1 MKKLILSALLAISF
15 ASCNQTPNGR
25 VYVQPAPQQDVVV
38 TPSTSQIGDQLDLQ
52 ALGDVVKQSQSAE
65 EIENKLNQSGSIN
78 NLDLDGDGQVDYV
91 KVNEVNDNNGRGFIF
106 LVETPNG
113 SEQVAQITLSQSGD
127 LANVNIQGNPTYYGS
142 NNYYSQSHL
151 VRDMLIYNYLFS
163 PYHRPLYVSPYRYGH
178 YPRTYR
184 SYASRGYHSSPRV
197 TTRTTTTRTS
207 RPVTTRSSS
216 YGGSSSYNRSNS
228 SAYRPTTQAGT
239 RARSSYAP
247 TSSQKSF
254 KVTSPAASRPK
265 TSGFGSSS
273 NRSSSSSSY
282 SSRPRSSSSSSY
294 SSRPSSSSSR
304 SSYSSGRSS
313 SSSRSSFGSSSRS
326 SSRSSRR

>member
-15 ASCNQTPNGR
+15 ASCNQTPNGQ

-38 TPSTSQIGDQLDLQ
+38 TPSTSQVGDQLDLQ
-52 ALGDVVKQSQSAE
+52 ALGEVVKQSNSAE

-91 KVNEVNDNNGRGFIF
+91 KVNEVNDNNGRGFVF
-106 LVETPNG
+106 LVDTANG
-113 SEQVAQITLSQSGD
+113 PEQVAQITLSQSGD

-142 NNYYSQSHL
+142 NNYYTTSHL

-163 PYHRPLYVSPYRYGH
+163 PYHRPLYVSPYRYGY

-184 SYASRGYHSSPRV
+184 SYATRGYHSSPRV

-216 YGGSSSYNRSNS
+216 YGGSSSYGRSNS

-254 KVTSPAASRPK
+254 KVTSPAASRPR
-265 TSGFGSSS
+265 TSGFGNSS
-273 NRSSSSSSY
+273 NRSSSY
-282 SSRPRSSSSSSY
+282 GSSRPSSSSSY
-294 SSRPSSSSSR
+294 SSRPSSSRS
-304 SSYSSGRSS
+304 SSYSSGRS

-326 SSRSSRR
+326 SSRSSSSRSSRR

>member
-15 ASCNQTPNGR
+15 ASCNQTPNGK

-52 ALGDVVKQSQSAE
+52 ALGEVVKQSKSAE
-65 EIENKLNQSGSIN
+65 EIENQLNQSGSIN

-91 KVNEVNDNNGRGFIF
+91 KVNEVNDNNGRGFVF
-106 LVETPNG
+106 LVDTQNG
-113 SEQVAQITLSQSGD
+113 PEQVAQITLSQSGD
-127 LANVNIQGNPTYYGS
+127 LAQVNIQGNPTYYGS
-142 NNYYSQSHL
+142 NNYYTTSHL

-163 PYHRPLYVSPYRYGH
+163 PYHRPLYVSPYRYGY

-184 SYASRGYHSSPRV
+184 SYATRGYHSSPRV
-197 TTRTTTTRTS
+197 TTRTTTRTT
-207 RPVTTRSSS
+207 RPVTRSSS
-216 YGGSSSYNRSNS
+216 YGNSSSYNRSS
-228 SAYRPTTQAGT
+228 GSAYRPTTQAGT

-254 KVTSPAASRPK
+254 KVTSPANSRPK
-265 TSGFGSSS
+265 TSGFG
-273 NRSSSSSSY
+273 N
-282 SSRPRSSSSSSY
+282 SSRSSSY
-294 SSRPSSSSSR
+294 SSRPSSSR
-304 SSYSSGRSS
+304 NSSYSSGRS

-326 SSRSSRR
+326 SSRSSSSRSSRR

>member
-15 ASCNQTPNGR
+15 ASCNQTPNGQ
-25 VYVQPAPQQDVVV
+25 VYVQPAQQQDVVV

-52 ALGDVVKQSQSAE
+52 ALGEVVKQSTSAE

-91 KVNEVNDNNGRGFIF
+91 KVNEVKDNNGRGFVF
-106 LVETPNG
+106 LVDTQNG
-113 SEQVAQITLSQSGD
+113 PEQVAQISLSQSGD
-127 LANVNIQGNPTYYGS
+127 LANLNIQGNPTYYGS
-142 NNYYSQSHL
+142 NNYYTTSHL

-163 PYHRPLYVSPYRYGH
+163 PYHRPLYVSPYRYGY

-184 SYASRGYHSSPRV
+184 SYATRGYHSSPRV

-207 RPVTTRSSS
+207 RPVSSS
-216 YGGSSSYNRSNS
+216 YGNSSSYNRSSN

-254 KVTSPAASRPK
+254 KVTSPSASRPK
-265 TSGFGSSS
+265 TSGFG
-273 NRSSSSSSY
+273 N
-282 SSRPRSSSSSSY
+282 SSRSSSY
-294 SSRPSSSSSR
+294 SSRPSSYSSRPSSSR
-304 SSYSSGRSS
+304 SSSYSSGRSS
-313 SSSRSSFGSSSRS
+313 SSRSSSFGSSSRS
-326 SSRSSRR
+326 SSSRSSRR